1 MEQTVTT
8 MAVSLAFSCKDPQTV
23 ILSRTNRFRRGAVW
37 AYILF
42 FVLLGPEMTQEEREE
57 RAVEAKEFEEL
68 RLSGQSLAEMGAQR
82 IRTKAAKSAEHV
94 EEVDDDPEGKEA
106 KTTKELV

>member
-1 MEQTVTT
+1 MAQVARI
-8 MAVSLAFSCKDPQTV
+8 MAVSLAFSCESSFPV
-23 ILSRTNRFRRGAVW
+23 LHLFTNSPCRGAVW

-68 RLSGQSLAEMGAQR
+68 RLSGASLAEIGAQR
-82 IRTKAAKSAEHV
+82 IRTKEAKSAEHV
-94 EEVDDDPEGKEA
+94 EQVDEDPEGKEER
-106 KTTKELV
+106 TTKEMV